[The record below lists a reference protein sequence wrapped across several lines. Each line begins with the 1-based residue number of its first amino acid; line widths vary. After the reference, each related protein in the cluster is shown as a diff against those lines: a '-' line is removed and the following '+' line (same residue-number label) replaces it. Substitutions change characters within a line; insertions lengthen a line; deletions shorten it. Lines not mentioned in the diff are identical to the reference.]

1 MAAERLR
8 LGFGAI
14 EQRRAREI
22 GETRRRT
29 ITTFGLGGKLAA
41 RHSQKNRTMKL
52 LALLCCLFVLADACP
67 AQTRSQLKKDLRV
80 RESKAV
86 DADSLMETAKWAESV
101 GLLTDYKRLLNKI
114 VKKDPDHEGAMTGLG
129 YLRYEGKWMKK
140 EKAEALL
147 KKDLQGRMKAKGMVE
162 FDGAWVEKSAVEDAK
177 QGIFHHEGE
186 IVNRA
191 DKIALQRGD
200 VRHPV
205 TGIFISKDDVSKAE
219 AGLFPLGNGKWGD
232 RKEAD
237 KFHAD
242 PRHPW
247 VLRTYHATVLSA
259 LPLDKIEKTRLPIDS
274 TVEFLRPLFG
284 GNLPHPDVRPII
296 MVATDATRYSELG
309 AAVGAEGSAYDVF
322 LSSAVRRGGG
332 VEGRPA
338 ITYWHESWV
347 PYWVRHAT
355 ALAVA
360 HSFAERAGTKL
371 PEWFLRGIGEMAA
384 RNNNDVENVR
394 LWFHQ
399 QHLKR
404 GGVKD
409 LDSWLSKFRIAP
421 DLERRQLDYN
431 IYQAGLVIRFC
442 MNGGDTKAT
451 DALMAVTK
459 AFDKD
464 GRSVDRAIA
473 NLKKLIPRKEKEIR
487 EYFQKLI
494 QG

>member
-1 MAAERLR
+1 
-8 LGFGAI
+8 
-14 EQRRAREI
+14 
-22 GETRRRT
+22 
-29 ITTFGLGGKLAA
+29 
-41 RHSQKNRTMKL
+41 MKL

-67 AQTRSQLKKDLRV
+67 AQTRSQLKKDLRA
-80 RESKAV
+80 RESRAV

-101 GLLTDYKRLLNKI
+101 GLLTDYKRLLDKI

-186 IVNRA
+186 TVNRA
-191 DKIALQRGD
+191 DKIAFQRGD

-219 AGLFPLGNGKWGD
+219 AGLFPLGGGKWGD

-242 PRHPW
+242 LRQPW
-247 VLRTYHATVLSA
+247 VLRTYYLTVLTT
-259 LPLDKIEKTRLPIDS
+259 LPLEKFDEMKLPIDAS
-274 TVEFLRPLFG
+274 VEFLKPLFG
-284 GNLPHPDVRPII
+284 GNPPHPDFRPII
-296 MVATDATRYSELG
+296 MVVADADQYRELG

-322 LSSAVRRGGG
+322 LASAVRRGGG

-338 ITYWHESWV
+338 ITYWHESWG
-347 PYWVRHAT
+347 PYWVRHAA
-355 ALAVA
+355 ALVAA
-360 HSFAERAGTKL
+360 HSFAEKAGAKL
-371 PEWFLRGIGEMAA
+371 PEWFLRGVGGMAERHYNKGVA
-384 RNNNDVENVR
+384 S
-394 LWFHQ
+394 FFGK
-399 QHLKR
+399 QHLAK